1 MLLKIFD
8 AFENNRG
15 FSTSLWQVVEA
26 VLRSGKVRNV
36 KDSSGRLAATLALEH
51 GKRRVVPLLERL
63 PSPGQCQ

>member
-8 AFENNRG
+8 SSENNRG

-36 KDSSGRLAATLALEH
+36 KDSSGRLAATLAMEH
-51 GKRRVVPLLERL
+51 GKRRVVPLLERM
-63 PSPGQCQ
+63 PSHGQ